1 MERQSSRYA
10 TEDHVFEVCALA
22 DLPPG
27 ESTRVLAHVPVA
39 VFNADGELFAID
51 DTCTHQD
58 ASLSEGWLEDCT
70 IECPLHAAS
79 FDLRTGK
86 PTGPPA
92 KRPVRTYATVVHDG
106 LVYVDA
112 PVRGAPIGAP
122 APAEGAPNAVER
134 AESAQVQTRREVA

>member
-1 MERQSSRYA
+1 MIR
-10 TEDHVFEVCALA
+10 VCALS

-27 ESTRVLAHVPVA
+27 EAARIVAHVPVA

-58 ASLSEGWLEDCT
+58 ASLSEGWLEDCS

-86 PTGPPA
+86 PTGLPA
-92 KRPVRTYATVVHDG
+92 KRPVRTYDVSVDDG
-106 LVYVDA
+106 VVYVDA
-112 PVRGAPIGAP
+112 PAKATVPSAADSAP
-122 APAEGAPNAVER
+122 APAE
-134 AESAQVQTRREVA
+134 TRQGVA

>member
-1 MERQSSRYA
+1 MIQVIA
-10 TEDHVFEVCALA
+10 QA

-27 ESTRVLAHVPVA
+27 ESIRVLAHVPVA

-58 ASLSEGWLEDCT
+58 ASLSDGWLEDCMV
-70 IECPLHAAS
+70 ECPLHAAS

-92 KRPVRTYATVVHDG
+92 KKPVRTYAVVVEDG
-106 LVYVDA
+106 VVYVDA
-112 PVRGAPIGAP
+112 PARNTAAPSRAD
-122 APAEGAPNAVER
+122 AADAADAAVADAADVENR
-134 AESAQVQTRREVA
+134 QGVA